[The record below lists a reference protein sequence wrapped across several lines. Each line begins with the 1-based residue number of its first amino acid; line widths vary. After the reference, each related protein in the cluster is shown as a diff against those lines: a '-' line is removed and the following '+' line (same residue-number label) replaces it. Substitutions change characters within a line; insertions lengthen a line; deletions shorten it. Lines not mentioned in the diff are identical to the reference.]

1 MAAKQRL
8 LDVWIVE
15 TNSVYREVPFTV
27 VADWIQQGRL
37 LPDDRVRLAGQD
49 PWKAIAKV
57 SAFAPYLPQAE
68 PLAVEDKAE
77 ALQEVDLGLEW
88 GHRAEEEDEDVDMI
102 PLIDISLVLLIFFM
116 MTATVTSSML
126 SPIDT
131 PAAKRQLATVS
142 AEQYWV
148 GIDIHDPAGQIEK
161 DGNGRPVPWF
171 SAGLDRE
178 TFAQPTRDFSEVLSG
193 LGQALK
199 QAEGEVQVRLRAD
212 KSLPIETVRAVQVR
226 LQELEAGIRRTRG
239 AGGPPLSLIVLG
251 EVSEPE

>member
-1 MAAKQRL
+1 MAKQKL

-15 TNSVYREVPFTV
+15 TNTVYREVPFAV

-37 LPDDRVRLAGQD
+37 LPEDRVRLAGQD
-49 PWKAIAKV
+49 PWRPIAKV
-57 SAFAPYLPQAE
+57 PAFAPYLPKSE
-68 PLAVEDKAE
+68 PLAAEDQAE

-88 GHRAEEEDEDVDMI
+88 GKRTEEEDEDVDMI

-142 AEQYWV
+142 AEQFWIGV
-148 GIDIHDPAGQIEK
+148 DLRDPAGQIEK
-161 DGNGRPVPWF
+161 DASGRTVPWY
-171 SAGLDRE
+171 SAGLDRD
-178 TFAQPTRDFSEVLSG
+178 TFIAPTRDLNEALAGLSK
-193 LGQALK
+193 AWK
-199 QAEGEVQVRLRAD
+199 EAEGEVRVRLRAD
-212 KSLPIETVRAVQVR
+212 KTLPIETVRNVQLK
-226 LQELEAGIRRTRG
+226 LQELEAGIRRSRG
-239 AGGPPLSLIVLG
+239 PAGSPLTLTVLG